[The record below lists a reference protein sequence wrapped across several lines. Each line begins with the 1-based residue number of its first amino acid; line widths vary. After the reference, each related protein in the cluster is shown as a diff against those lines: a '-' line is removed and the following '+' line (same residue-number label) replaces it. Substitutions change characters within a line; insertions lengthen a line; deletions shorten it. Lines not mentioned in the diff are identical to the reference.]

1 MKRERLLVTMLAV
14 SMMLSGTPGLT
25 AKATESDNTEK
36 GLMTDDTNSIKV
48 EISTAKNVVD
58 ATVHVDRDPFASTY
72 SFENTDINN
81 AEAITVNSMNY
92 DMIAEA
98 GQQRWYLFWSDA
110 GKLTLD
116 LKTPDSTDV
125 DYDVYLY
132 QYSDDD
138 GGTVTLIDGSEN
150 ENSADEHVARMID
163 EGVYFVLVNGYSGY
177 DANHSFCLGV
187 GYSNNLDSAEI
198 DDHFSASTTVSVPF
212 SVTGTIDNAYDHDYI
227 KFTVTEE
234 SKMAFSLVNNGS
246 SGNASYRMDLY
257 NGAGISLGYVPEG
270 YQGTVTLSAG
280 NYYARMSATA
290 YGGDDTSTYTVT
302 GSIEAIPASA
312 SRVNVTK
319 AGDAFID
326 YGYGTFWRISN
337 STVVTGTAYDASGYP
352 IANANIEIQVDVVP
366 GNATRL
372 ASGITDSQG
381 NFSINLYLGYGLG
394 QNKYDSGVSYHYY
407 DIVPIRFYS
416 NGTQITSNISSI
428 YHFAY
433 QEMHDF

>member
-1 MKRERLLVTMLAV
+1 MKRKRLLVTMLAV
-14 SMMLSGTPGLT
+14 SMMFSGIPRLT
-25 AKATESDNTEK
+25 AKATESDNTGN
-36 GLMTDDTNSIKV
+36 GLITDDTNPITV
-48 EISTAKNVVD
+48 EIPAAKNVVD
-58 ATVHVDRDPFASTY
+58 TTIHVDRDPSVSAY
-72 SFENTDINN
+72 SFGNTDINN

-116 LKTPDSTDV
+116 LTAPDSTNV

-150 ENSADEHVARMID
+150 NNSADEHVARMIE

-177 DANHSFCLGV
+177 DANHSFRLGV

-198 DDHFSASTTVSVPF
+198 DDHFNASTAVSVPF

-234 SKMAFSLVNNGS
+234 SKMAFSVVNNGS
-246 SGNASYRMDLY
+246 SGNAYRMNLY

-280 NYYARMSATA
+280 NYYARMYATA

-302 GSIEAIPASA
+302 GTIEEIPASA
-312 SRVNVTK
+312 ARVNVTK

-326 YGYGTFWRISN
+326 YGYGKFWRISN
-337 STVVTGTAYDASGYP
+337 SAVVTGTAYDASGYP

-366 GNATRL
+366 GNTTRV
-372 ASGITDSQG
+372 ASGTTDSQG

-416 NGTQITSNISSI
+416 NGTRITSNISYI